1 MLCAS
6 WWDFIG
12 EAHCQSRL
20 GELCQEDLRD
30 LSPFRAEL
38 PWARSEINTQAKVY
52 NVLTRV
58 AIGGEVSSRWAK
70 VVKSVSKVEISIIG
84 GR

>member
-1 MLCAS
+1 MQAGGY
-6 WWDFIG
+6 FIS
-12 EAHCQSRL
+12 EAHDQSRL

-30 LSPFRAEL
+30 LYPFRAEL
-38 PWARSEINTQAKVY
+38 PWARSEINTQAEVN